1 MFTPASKEATKL
13 RVAILGPSGAG
24 KTMTALRLA
33 KGIGGRIAL
42 IDSERRSASKYANH
56 PRYGFQFDTHNLPPG
71 GQTVADY
78 ITAISGAAE
87 MGYEVLIIDSLSHAW
102 QELVAEVELLAK
114 SSRHKGNTFSAW
126 SEGTPKQKGLINAIL
141 DYPGH
146 VIATMR
152 SKTAWAEGE
161 RNGRKSLERI
171 GLAPEQGKGIE
182 YEFDMLMEITPDH
195 VATFL
200 KDRSDMFQ
208 DKNFLNPGEDLGRQ
222 MAEWLEAGT
231 LAQDPGPDL
240 AILQNQALEAMQ
252 KAGLTDYGIAG
263 LCLGYGTSESIEG
276 LPVDILE
283 TIVTD
288 GLSAETIARCNGDE
302 PESTNG

>member
-13 RVAILGPSGAG
+13 RVAILGPSGSG

-33 KGIGGRIAL
+33 QGIGGKIAL

-56 PRYGFQFDTHNLPPG
+56 PKYGLQFDTHNLPPG
-71 GQTVADY
+71 GQTVVDY

-114 SSRHKGNTFSAW
+114 SSRHRGNTFSAW
-126 SEGTPKQKGLINAIL
+126 SEGTPKQKRLINSIL

-161 RNGRKSLERI
+161 KNGRKSLERI

-182 YEFDMLMEITPDH
+182 YEFDMLMEITPEH

-222 MAEWLEAGT
+222 MAKWLEEAAPAPKLGQV
-231 LAQDPGPDL
+231 LNL
-240 AILQNQALEAMQ
+240 MILQDRALQAMR
-252 KAGLTDYGIAG
+252 KAGLTDYGICN
-263 LCLGYGTSESIEG
+263 LCLEYGTSESIEG
-276 LPVDILE
+276 LPVDILD
-283 TIVTD
+283 TIVTK
-288 GLSAETIARCNGDE
+288 GLTSETIARCNGDDD
-302 PESTNG
+302 SVL